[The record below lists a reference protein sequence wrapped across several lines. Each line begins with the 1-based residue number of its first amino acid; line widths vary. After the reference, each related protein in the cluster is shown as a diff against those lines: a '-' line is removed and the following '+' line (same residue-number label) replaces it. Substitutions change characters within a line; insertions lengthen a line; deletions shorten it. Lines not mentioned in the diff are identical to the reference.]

1 LLQASSLIPDNVRKT
16 LTGDQLKTLEAAA
29 EKATKAA
36 AADLDPWFGEAEAD
50 DSSFAPFSALESMTG
65 KPAPVPSAS
74 GAQDFLE
81 ANPYYD
87 QTNIPLNTYKNK
99 EPHTGKIVS
108 VKRMVGPKATGK
120 EGGREGWR
128 VTRSRPSSRRRRNC
142 KRGVEKQSRI
152 SEPVRACFSFAG
164 PTRDITHAL
173 SVALPSPPPLQARR
187 ATSSSTTG
195 APCPSGR
202 ASPTAWCPPGSTPR
216 TASPTT
222 SASTQSPPPATAT
235 T

>member
-120 EGGREGWR
+120 EGGREGGME
-128 VTRSRPSSRRRRNC
+128 SN
-142 KRGVEKQSRI
+142 
-152 SEPVRACFSFAG
+152 A
-164 PTRDITHAL
+164 
-173 SVALPSPPPLQARR
+173 
-187 ATSSSTTG
+187 
-195 APCPSGR
+195 
-202 ASPTAWCPPGSTPR
+202 
-216 TASPTT
+216 
-222 SASTQSPPPATAT
+222 
-235 T
+235 

>member
-1 LLQASSLIPDNVRKT
+1 MSLPPSLPPSVLNLHRISPGHNERSTRSIHPLSYKPFTHPYARPSPLSLPPSPQASALIPDNVRKS
-16 LTGDQLKTLEAAA
+16 LSGDQLKTLEAAA

-50 DSSFAPFSALESMTG
+50 DSSFAPFTTLESMTG
-65 KPAPVPSAS
+65 KPVPVPSAS

-120 EGGREGWR
+120 EGGREG
-128 VTRSRPSSRRRRNC
+128 
-142 KRGVEKQSRI
+142 
-152 SEPVRACFSFAG
+152 
-164 PTRDITHAL
+164 
-173 SVALPSPPPLQARR
+173 
-187 ATSSSTTG
+187 
-195 APCPSGR
+195 GR
-202 ASPTAWCPPGSTPR
+202 MGGREGGIGGSD
-216 TASPTT
+216 
-222 SASTQSPPPATAT
+222 
-235 T
+235 